1 MKTKKWTR
9 VFLLSILS
17 AGVNL
22 TQAQVINTD
31 RPDQTESSSTVPAR
45 SLQIESGMLVGFS
58 EGSTFSERQI
68 LAPTTLIR
76 FGLFRFAEIRML
88 SQVEHFKS
96 ISDNKEQ
103 LGISD
108 FEIGTKIQ
116 LFRKAQSNT
125 EVAVLS
131 HLVIPSGSTI
141 LTNGTEGVISKLSVS
156 HALTE
161 DLGIGYN
168 IGYDY
173 FGAGSGDLT
182 YSLALGYSISNKVAI
197 YIEPFGELNNMKKYV
212 SNFDAGFT
220 YLFSDHLQGDF
231 SFGTGLNHKMNYAS
245 VGVSY
250 LFLRGLGHK

>member
-1 MKTKKWTR
+1 MKKWKM
-9 VFLLSILS
+9 LILVIGS
-17 AGVNL
+17 TLAH
-22 TQAQVINTD
+22 TISDAQEINTD

-45 SLQIESGMLVGFS
+45 SLQIESGILVGFS

-68 LAPTTLIR
+68 LAPTTLLR

-88 SQVEHFKS
+88 SQVEHYKS
-96 ISDNKEQ
+96 ISNNKEQ

-116 LFRKAQSNT
+116 LFRKAESNT
-125 EVAVLS
+125 ELAILS

-141 LTNGTEGVISKLSVS
+141 LTNGTEGVINKLSIS
-156 HALTE
+156 HAFTE
-161 DLGIGYN
+161 DFGIGYN
-168 IGYDY
+168 LGYNY

-182 YSLALGYSISNKVAI
+182 YSLALGYSLSDKVGI
-197 YIEPFGELNNMKKYV
+197 YIEPYGELNNMKTYI

-220 YLFSDHLQGDF
+220 YLFSELIQADF

-245 VGVSY
+245 IGLSC
-250 LFLRGLGHK
+250 LFVRESANQ

>member
-1 MKTKKWTR
+1 MKIKKWTS

-17 AGVNL
+17 TGVNL

-45 SLQIESGMLVGFS
+45 SLQIESGILVGFS

-68 LAPTTLIR
+68 LAPTNLLR

-96 ISDNKEQ
+96 ISNNKEQ

-116 LFRKAQSNT
+116 LFRKAESKT
-125 EVAVLS
+125 EVAILS
-131 HLVIPSGSTI
+131 HLVIPSGSTT

-168 IGYDY
+168 LGYNY
-173 FGAGSGDLT
+173 FGVGSGDLT
-182 YSLALGYSISNKVAI
+182 YSLALGYSLSDKVGI
-197 YIEPFGELNNMKKYV
+197 YIEPHGELNNMKTYI

-220 YLFSDHLQGDF
+220 YLFSDLIQADF
-231 SFGTGLNHKMNYAS
+231 SFGTGLNHKMNY
-245 VGVSY
+245 VSIGLSC
-250 LFLRGLGHK
+250 LFVRESANQ